1 MSEVPPQMASGT
13 PKAGSA
19 RDRASLG
26 ATGEPAGAPSGSPPD
41 PKGRLAPR
49 PSAGE
54 PAAAEA
60 EGSPGTVAALVVG
73 LAGGLSSGLLGIG
86 GGLVVVP
93 LLAAWLGMP
102 IKRAVGTSLVVVALT
117 GAVGVA
123 AESLIAPSNLRW
135 AAAGLLAAGAMLGSW
150 IGARAIARTP
160 PRTLAVMMALVL
172 VVAAARMAHLFG
184 HVAIGAE
191 SLPAWAR
198 HVAHLTAG
206 LGAGVIGSLFGV
218 GGGIL
223 AVPALSALHPD
234 WPFQACRA
242 TSLVMIVPTSILG
255 AVLHRRMGNV
265 VPSVAR
271 ALAPGATVGSVLGV
285 LLANSVPGRPLQVLF
300 AVLLVISAVQLVRRS
315 CR

>member
-1 MSEVPPQMASGT
+1 MTDATPEADGT
-13 PKAGSA
+13 TPLPG
-19 RDRASLG
+19 
-26 ATGEPAGAPSGSPPD
+26 P
-41 PKGRLAPR
+41 
-49 PSAGE
+49 GE
-54 PAAAEA
+54 PAAASTPEP
-60 EGSPGTVAALVVG
+60 EGMAIAVRDGAPGTSTALAVG
-73 LAGGLSSGLLGIG
+73 LAGGLASGLLGIG

-123 AESLIAPSNLRW
+123 AEGVVAPSNLRW
-135 AAAGLLAAGAMLGSW
+135 TAAGVLAAGAMIGSW

-160 PRTLAVMMALVL
+160 PRTLALMMAAVL
-172 VVAAARMAHLFG
+172 VVAAARMAHLVG
-184 HVAIGAE
+184 GVAIGAGA
-191 SLPAWAR
+191 LPSWAR
-198 HVAHLTAG
+198 HAAHLAAG

-255 AVLHRRMGNV
+255 AFLHRRMGNV
-265 VPSVAR
+265 VPGVAR
-271 ALAPGATVGSVLGV
+271 ALAPGATAGSVLGV
-285 LLANSVPGRPLQVLF
+285 LLANSVPGRELQVLF

-315 CR
+315 RG